1 LWSEVATTLF
11 IKVIERKTKTPIEGS
26 KKTGNHKTITLL
38 CGLEFIHTMNEPW
51 VTFILLWPYL
61 RLTTIFF
68 PEAIRSRRVQT
79 IQLKTGT
86 RKDDYQ
92 C

>member
-61 RLTTIFF
+61 RLATI
-68 PEAIRSRRVQT
+68 T
-79 IQLKTGT
+79 LKPGFKQRQPCLFQAMKGIAGT
-86 RKDDYQ
+86 MY
-92 C
+92 